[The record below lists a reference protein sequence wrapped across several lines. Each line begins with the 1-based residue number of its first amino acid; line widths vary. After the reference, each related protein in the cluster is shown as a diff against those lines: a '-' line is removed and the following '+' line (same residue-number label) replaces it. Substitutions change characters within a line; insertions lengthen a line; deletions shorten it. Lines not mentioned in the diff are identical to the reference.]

1 MAKARKTHFEA
12 MTAEPAA
19 LWSGIWEVPD
29 HILDEIGGG
38 LDWTQSQPGGGIT
51 FAQNFSCFAQNIG
64 NFSQGTPP
72 RMIEIEQ

>member
-1 MAKARKTHFEA
+1 MGSSRKDHFEA
-12 MTAEPAA
+12 ATTAPAA
-19 LWSGIWEVPD
+19 TGSGIWEVPD

-38 LDWTQSQPGGGIT
+38 LDWTQSQPGGGHA